1 MVSTCHS
8 FTYFH
13 VSQDYNFLAFLMCLT
28 FAASLHGLDTWT
40 ATGSRLADRKA
51 KSLKTLYF
59 HPIVFV

>member
-1 MVSTCHS
+1 
-8 FTYFH
+8 
-13 VSQDYNFLAFLMCLT
+13 MCLT